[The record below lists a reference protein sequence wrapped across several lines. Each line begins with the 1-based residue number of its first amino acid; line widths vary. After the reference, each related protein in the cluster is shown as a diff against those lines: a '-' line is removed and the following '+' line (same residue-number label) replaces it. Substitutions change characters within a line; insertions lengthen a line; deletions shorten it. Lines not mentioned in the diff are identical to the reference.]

1 MIFRDY
7 DAYWRRHGVPGHASG
22 KLRCA
27 ACMPRPSR
35 AAAAAERGK
44 RVTNSDHGTLYQ
56 FLGRACSIHCPAD
69 MLRTPATAVHDLLGG
84 CWTCS
89 IFACGSVLSIC
100 NSCLKRLHAS
110 RLSVISQDLTAA
122 PCCPAAQGGGSHH
135 SSGRARSS
143 ACAAAASAA
152 GCEGTSCNCGTSQLI
167 MQPISF
173 TPFAVPCTI
182 AKQCALPAAS

>member
-1 MIFRDY
+1 MPIGGVTVCLDTLQESSGAPRVCPGPLEQQLLQKG
-7 DAYWRRHGVPGHASG
+7 ASELPIATMARH
-22 KLRCA
+22 
-27 ACMPRPSR
+27 
-35 AAAAAERGK
+35 
-44 RVTNSDHGTLYQ
+44 NQ
-56 FLGRACSIHCPAD
+56 FLGRASSIHCPAD

-100 NSCLKRLHAS
+100 SWCLKRFHAS

-143 ACAAAASAA
+143 ACAAAASTA